1 MIEKV
6 PCLYCQTENTLDS
19 ETTSYLTD
27 PVPVCC
33 HCGMALPKAHPSSRF
48 YKTRVFLWAFVFI
61 ALFCLLMII
70 YLPR

>member
-1 MIEKV
+1 MTEKV
-6 PCLYCQTENTLDS
+6 HCLYCQTENTLDS
-19 ETTSYLTD
+19 DTTHGWVD
-27 PVPVCC
+27 PVQVCY
-33 HCGMALPKAHPSSRF
+33 HCGMTLPKAHPSSRF